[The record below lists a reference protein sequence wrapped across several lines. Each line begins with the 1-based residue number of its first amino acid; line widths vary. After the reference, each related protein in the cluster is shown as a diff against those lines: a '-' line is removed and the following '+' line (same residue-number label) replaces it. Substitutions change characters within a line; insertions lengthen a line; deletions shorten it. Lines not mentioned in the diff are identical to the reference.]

1 MPIPLPPAPNMAANV
16 LPAAPNDPPTMGD
29 VERAL
34 EYRARVK
41 QGHTA
46 APAPAWFAPAVAE
59 AVAEALNNNVVIADM
74 RNRLISI
81 DRSTLM
87 SINLQRNDG
96 RDDLF
101 EVVI

>member
-41 QGHTA
+41 QGHSKS
-46 APAPAWFAPAVAE
+46 
-59 AVAEALNNNVVIADM
+59 D
-74 RNRLISI
+74 
-81 DRSTLM
+81 
-87 SINLQRNDG
+87 
-96 RDDLF
+96 
-101 EVVI
+101 